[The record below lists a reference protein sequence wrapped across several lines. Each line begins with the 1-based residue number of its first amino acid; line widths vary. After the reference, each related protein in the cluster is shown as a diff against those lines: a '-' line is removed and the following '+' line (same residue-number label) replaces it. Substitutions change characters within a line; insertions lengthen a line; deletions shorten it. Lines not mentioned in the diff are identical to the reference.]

1 MGQSIQLPRPRWP
14 QFQTLLFQ
22 IQNMIF
28 RKEIVGYVKKATV
41 FRKTLSSKEIL
52 SNQKG
57 SN

>member
-1 MGQSIQLPRPRWP
+1 
-14 QFQTLLFQ
+14 
-22 IQNMIF
+22 MIF

-57 SN
+57 SNWIIFSHPLTPKPENLPY